1 MPVHEFAHGWV
12 AHKLGDDTAYY
23 QGRLDFN
30 PLAHL
35 DPFGTI
41 LLLFTGFAGQSR
53 CRSIPATSPAR
64 FRCAAAWALTAVA
77 GPVANI
83 ILAFFTLLLFK
94 ILAYFIPMG
103 NAVSIIAQIL
113 SLMVSINVSLAV
125 FNLLPIPP
133 LDGYN
138 IVSYFIP
145 AKWEYTIMQY
155 QQYIFLGLMALM
167 MFTNILSGP
176 LNILTG
182 LIYKL
187 LNFAT
192 GFVDLIAMM
201 L

>member
-1 MPVHEFAHGWV
+1 MCIR
-12 AHKLGDDTAYY
+12 D
-23 QGRLDFN
+23 
-30 PLAHL
+30 
-35 DPFGTI
+35 
-41 LLLFTGFAGQSR
+41 S
-53 CRSIPATSPAR
+53 
-64 FRCAAAWALTAVA
+64 
-77 GPVANI
+77 
-83 ILAFFTLLLFK
+83 
-94 ILAYFIPMG
+94 
-103 NAVSIIAQIL
+103 
-113 SLMVSINVSLAV
+113 
-125 FNLLPIPP
+125 
-133 LDGYN
+133 YN